1 MPRIEWTEQLS
12 LGIPEIDEQHQQLI
26 NIANLLLA
34 AVHAGKG
41 ERVIT
46 KTVTDLREYTV
57 QHFVKEEE
65 YMAIIGYPRLQTHA
79 ETHEDLVRQV
89 KEYQRRLW
97 DKGGIDPN
105 EMLAFIKGWLIDHIL
120 YSDLD
125 ISAWL
130 RKKGAEEMEKAD
142 EEGKEDERP
151 EQGQTSGGT
160 SG

>member
-41 ERVIT
+41 ERVIK

-65 YMAIIGYPRLQTHA
+65 YMAIIGYPRLQSHA
-79 ETHEDLVRQV
+79 ETHQDLVRQV
-89 KEYQRRLW
+89 KDYQRQLW
-97 DKGGIDPN
+97 DQGRVDLN
-105 EMLAFIKGWLIDHIL
+105 EMLAFIKSWLIDHIL
-120 YSDLD
+120 YSDLE

-130 RKKGAEEMEKAD
+130 RKKGSEEMEQAD
-142 EEGKEDERP
+142 AEGKEAERP
-151 EQGQTSGGT
+151 EQGLAGGGT
-160 SG
+160 NG